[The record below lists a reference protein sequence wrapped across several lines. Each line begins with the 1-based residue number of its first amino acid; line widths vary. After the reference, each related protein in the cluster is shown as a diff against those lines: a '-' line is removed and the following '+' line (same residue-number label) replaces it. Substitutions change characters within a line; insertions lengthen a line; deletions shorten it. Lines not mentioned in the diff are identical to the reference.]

1 MKSIQRII
9 IVCSLMLGCGELQRS
24 DRSMKMEEWKPLNE
38 QWEYHFKYSDIGND
52 SMQVTL
58 GLKNISNIPL
68 ENILIRVGYLNGNK
82 GINHMVD
89 VPFEESVGSGEIIKK
104 DLYWKLS
111 EVDGFNP
118 LQEQGEAEIL
128 KVSKVHK

>member
-1 MKSIQRII
+1 MKNSHKILFI
-9 IVCSLMLGCGELQRS
+9 CSMMFGCSELQRS
-24 DRSMKMEEWKPLNE
+24 DRSMRMEHWKSLNE
-38 QWEYHFKYSDIGND
+38 QWEYHFLYSDIGSD
-52 SMQVTL
+52 SLQVTL

-68 ENILIRVGYLNGNK
+68 QNTLIRVGYLNGNK

-89 VPFEESVGSGEIIKK
+89 VAFEEPVGSGETIKK

-128 KVSKVHK
+128 KVSKIHK